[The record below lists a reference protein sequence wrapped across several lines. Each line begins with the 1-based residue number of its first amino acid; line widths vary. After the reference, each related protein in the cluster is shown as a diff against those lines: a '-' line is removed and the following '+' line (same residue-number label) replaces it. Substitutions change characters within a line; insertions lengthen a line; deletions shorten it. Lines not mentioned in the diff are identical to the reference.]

1 MLVVV
6 KARTGMNKNGASSE
20 QYVVHTLLAL
30 PLATWDVGSAE
41 SGDGRCNRTSPYLT
55 TCTSSARG
63 SASPSYLNELRI
75 INYDV

>member
-41 SGDGRCNRTSPYLT
+41 SGDGRYNRTSPILPL
-55 TCTSSARG
+55 AHL
-63 SASPSYLNELRI
+63 ALEDLHLLRI
-75 INYDV
+75 